1 MNRYSVQPR
10 DWIFVKGCRILSF
23 AENIGKKISK
33 SISRNLIKK
42 IARNFLI
49 ILTNQPQ
56 MHLKLLQKEQL
67 KKQQKQQVI

>member
-1 MNRYSVQPR
+1 MNRYSFQPR
-10 DWIFVKGCRILSF
+10 DCICKRILSF
-23 AENIGKKISK
+23 AENIGKKVSK

-49 ILTNQPQ
+49 ILNNQPQ